1 MRRTLTEIL
10 AFVAVSAIITAG
22 TAVIG
27 RWLLSPAT
35 TPPLPSDAGS
45 GSCVDEPFTPLRGFT
60 FSSGVGTLARLCF
73 GVADVRPRLELTGVR
88 SGTVFSAWLTNEEHP
103 KTEHRA
109 RCDLPPPDAG
119 AAWTRP
125 VRIGAAV
132 ADQTGR
138 LHLSATM
145 RDLRIVGGARLQIV
159 AVDHGWT
166 RPERGV
172 ALADELIDWE
182 PAWGRGSAAP
192 TGDSHH
198 RGQMVG
204 CASFWL
210 RGGVDSLEN

>member
-10 AFVAVSAIITAG
+10 AFVAVSPILAAG

-35 TPPLPSDAGS
+35 TLPLPSDAGG
-45 GSCVDEPFTPLRGFT
+45 GSWVDEPFTPLHGSN

-73 GVADVRPRLELTGVR
+73 GIEDVRPRLELTGVR
-88 SGTVFSAWLTNEEHP
+88 SGTVFSAWLTNEVQP
-103 KTEHRA
+103 KTEHRQ

-125 VRIGAAV
+125 GRIGAAV
-132 ADQTGR
+132 PPPPGR
-138 LHLSATM
+138 TPRGAT
-145 RDLRIVGGARLQIV
+145 RRYRPIIAGPRLQIV
-159 AVDHGWT
+159 AVDHGWI

-172 ALADELIDWE
+172 ALADELVDWE